1 MWGCGGVAGWGWGG
15 GGGRADLG
23 VLKKERDELTR
34 TKNRGRAEKERGIMG
49 EVSKK
54 KKTRRKGNRTK
65 RLPEKAHREKPKMNE
80 KGWKLERK
88 QRGN

>member
-1 MWGCGGVAGWGWGG
+1 MGVE
-15 GGGRADLG
+15 R
-23 VLKKERDELTR
+23 ERDELRR

-80 KGWKLERK
+80 KGWKGSKGETEENK
-88 QRGN
+88 GTVK